1 MFAFLKPFFCFLN
14 NMLISYNIINKLFPS
29 NEDVEGN
36 GDRQCEINYRNII
49 LRTRRQNYQTKWGP
63 KGFKKETHP
72 LAIMVCLL

>member
-1 MFAFLKPFFCFLN
+1 
-14 NMLISYNIINKLFPS
+14 MLTSYINKLFPS

-36 GDRQCEINYRNII
+36 EDRQREINYWNTI
-49 LRTRRQNYQTKWGP
+49 LGTRRQNYQTIWGP